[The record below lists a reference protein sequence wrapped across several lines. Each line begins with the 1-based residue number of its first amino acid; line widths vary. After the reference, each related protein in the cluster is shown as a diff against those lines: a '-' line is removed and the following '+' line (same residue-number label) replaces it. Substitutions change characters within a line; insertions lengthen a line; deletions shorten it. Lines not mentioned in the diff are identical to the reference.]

1 MEETYRLIG
10 FIAITIVIIFVILAQ
25 SWVKTRLLL
34 FRDTSMVKQYIIS
47 IIFIMIGIYF
57 FYISGS
63 FN

>member
-1 MEETYRLIG
+1 MEEMYRLIG
-10 FIAITIVIIFVILAQ
+10 FIAIIIGIIFGILAQ

>member
-1 MEETYRLIG
+1 MQDTYRLIG
-10 FIAITIVIIFVILAQ
+10 FIAIVIGIIFGILAQ

-34 FRDTSMVKQYIIS
+34 FRDTSMVKQYILG
-47 IIFIMIGIYF
+47 IIFIMVGTFF